1 MKPVS
6 IVVGGRLPAPGPELL
21 QELGALRYAEND
33 ALHTL
38 APLLA
43 EADVLIARATTR
55 VGAELLDLAPRL
67 RVVARTGVGVDL
79 IDLAAVRARGV
90 AVLVAPD
97 ASTHAVAEGALT
109 LLLALAKRLPELD
122 RIVRSGDWPEREHVT
137 PRELGGASLAVIGY
151 GQIGRRVAQLASAF
165 GMDVLAVDPALEGAG
180 RVPDHEGVRPLGLR
194 AALERADYASLHLPL
209 TSLTR
214 GMIDLSL
221 LESAKP
227 GLVLVNLSR
236 GGIAPLDVLEAALDR
251 GLLRGVG
258 LDVFDPEPPPPS
270 HPLFRRPNVICTP
283 HTLGLTSATWRRMF
297 ETLRDD
303 LSGVLAGASARNPA
317 S

>member
-1 MKPVS
+1 MRRVS
-6 IVVGGRLPAPGPELL
+6 IVAGGGLPAPGPELL
-21 QELGALRYAEND
+21 EELGALSCAAD
-33 ALHTL
+33 DQLGTL

-55 VGAELLDLAPRL
+55 VSAELLDLAPRL

-79 IDLAAVRARGV
+79 VDLAAARARGV

-122 RIVRSGDWPEREHVT
+122 RIVRAGDWRERDQVT
-137 PRELGGASLAVIGY
+137 PRELGGGSLAVIGY

-165 GMDVLAVDPALEGAG
+165 GMEVLAVDPALGSRGGPPDGA
-180 RVPDHEGVRPLGLR
+180 GLR
-194 AALERADYASLHLPL
+194 AFGLREALQRVDFATLHVPL
-209 TSLTR
+209 TPGTR
-214 GMIDLSL
+214 GLIDLSL

-236 GGIAPLDVLEAALDR
+236 GAVAPLDVLEA
-251 GLLRGVG
+251 GLEQGILRGVG
-258 LDVFDPEPPPPS
+258 LDVFDPEPPSPD
-270 HPLFRRPNVICTP
+270 HPIFRRPNVICAP

-297 ETLRDD
+297 QTLRDD
-303 LSGVLAGASARNPA
+303 LAGVLAGRPARHPA
-317 S
+317 Q

>member
-1 MKPVS
+1 MTRVR
-6 IVVGGRLPAPGPELL
+6 IVAGGHLPAPGPELL
-21 QELGALRYAEND
+21 QEMGALICAPD
-33 ALHTL
+33 DQPQTL

-43 EADVLIARATTR
+43 QADVLIARATTR
-55 VGAELLDLAPRL
+55 VSADLLDLAPRL

-79 IDLAAVRARGV
+79 VDLGAARARGV

-97 ASTHAVAEGALT
+97 ASTHAVAEGAMT

-122 RIVRSGDWPEREHVT
+122 RIVRTGDWPEREKVT

-165 GMDVLAVDPALEGAG
+165 GMDVLAVDPALGGGGRAADGAG
-180 RVPDHEGVRPLGLR
+180 VRALGLQD
-194 AALERADYASLHLPL
+194 ALERADFASLHVPL
-209 TSLTR
+209 TPRTR

-221 LESAKP
+221 LESATP
-227 GLVLVNLSR
+227 GLALVNLSR
-236 GGIAPLDVLEAALDR
+236 GAVAPLDVLEAALDR
-251 GLLRGVG
+251 GILRGVG

-270 HPLFRRPNVICTP
+270 HPIFRRPNVICAP

-303 LSGVLAGASARNPA
+303 LAGVLAGRPARNPA
-317 S
+317 R